1 MQIVSRGFSFSWCFH
16 LQQDSSVL
24 SLIPQIC
31 PQLSLNKS
39 LQEKGCSKERI
50 WFLDIASGSSSSSG
64 NSHAEELHMKW
75 NSEEKQH
82 LPFRNL
88 SSCGSSLRANSWKL
102 SHSVSFRKRSI
113 PENTEFTTICK
124 KLSQYLIMLSVKNLH
139 FISYSTFFSW
149 LQLATT
155 GPCRAYICVIKED
168 WTFAYPLLLHT
179 AVVHD
184 QDTT

>member
-31 PQLSLNKS
+31 PQLFLNKC
-39 LQEKGCSKERI
+39 LQEKGSSKERI
-50 WFLDIASGSSSSSG
+50 WFLDIVSGSASSSG

-139 FISYSTFFSW
+139 FISYSTFFPDFS
-149 LQLATT
+149 LQ
-155 GPCRAYICVIKED
+155 
-168 WTFAYPLLLHT
+168 PLDP
-179 AVVHD
+179 VVLIFV
-184 QDTT
+184 